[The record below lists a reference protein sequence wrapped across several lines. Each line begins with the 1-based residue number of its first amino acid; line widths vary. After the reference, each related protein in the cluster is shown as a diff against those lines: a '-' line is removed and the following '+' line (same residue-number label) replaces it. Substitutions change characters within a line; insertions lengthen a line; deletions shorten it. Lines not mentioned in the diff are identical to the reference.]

1 MSYKHQIPDAPIAP
15 SMLPRVAAAD
25 LTSQDVIVL
34 TQPGNNPGEKN
45 KGLELGALFEAV
57 KSSLPKDTLLVDE
70 QDENPSRYLISKFK
84 GNSAAAYATDEDF
97 FYTAQENVQ

>member
-1 MSYKHQIPDAPIAP
+1 MPYKHQIPNAPIAP

-70 QDENPSRYLISKFK
+70 QDENPSRYLIKK
-84 GNSAAAYATDEDF
+84 VLANVAQALIATEKQRASA
-97 FYTAQENVQ
+97 